1 MEYFRF
7 SYFFG
12 HLLRSKPVQRN
23 CTAKFKIFQKTVL
36 VLRVKNRT
44 YYFFNDTIN
53 IGDFDSSLKEKV
65 GQKEKQKTKQNIKQ
79 KEIDDYENI
88 YNFVSY
94 Y

>member
-1 MEYFRF
+1 M
-7 SYFFG
+7 
-12 HLLRSKPVQRN
+12 
-23 CTAKFKIFQKTVL
+23 
-36 VLRVKNRT
+36 
-44 YYFFNDTIN
+44 IN

>member
-1 MEYFRF
+1 M
-7 SYFFG
+7 
-12 HLLRSKPVQRN
+12 
-23 CTAKFKIFQKTVL
+23 
-36 VLRVKNRT
+36 
-44 YYFFNDTIN
+44 IN

-94 Y
+94 YWQIRWIYRWKQWKEIFSFWFTHDNKEVSKNTKSFAIGSKISLRP